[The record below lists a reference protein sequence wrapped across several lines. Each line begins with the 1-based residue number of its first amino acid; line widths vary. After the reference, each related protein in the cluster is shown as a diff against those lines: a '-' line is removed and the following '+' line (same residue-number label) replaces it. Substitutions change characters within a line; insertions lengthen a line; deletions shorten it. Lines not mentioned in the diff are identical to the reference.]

1 MNKTN
6 GNLSKILF
14 SHPHL
19 DSISNS
25 LISRL
30 NIICKK
36 RFNCTFQYY
45 SFAEQGEIPL
55 RPLVVRTLLEKN
67 SHVIIDGSLLL
78 SMRSEG
84 RLFGYVEIF
93 SEEHLK
99 PWEVDQL
106 RELLEFSIG
115 SVVECMDHLSD
126 IRRLENAILMSHPP
140 VNVLQLSSH
149 RQLSANLTDIRAQ
162 KIGPRLSQKKSEVQR
177 MVSVLILARSSSD
190 IQKMALALHELSNY
204 HFFVLFEHL
213 SPDMRV
219 RTSNFADLSKT
230 TVLISD
236 LSDLNDEAILDLA
249 NYISS
254 SPQSSQPRFIF
265 GMKASHPDLQ
275 VKLPSCI
282 TNLLNEK
289 CLIQLK
295 MSQSFKFLRDHYLL
309 EEFEQSM
316 HAFQHPD
323 NVPR

>member
-1 MNKTN
+1 M
-6 GNLSKILF
+6 
-14 SHPHL
+14 
-19 DSISNS
+19 
-25 LISRL
+25 
-30 NIICKK
+30 
-36 RFNCTFQYY
+36 
-45 SFAEQGEIPL
+45 
-55 RPLVVRTLLEKN
+55 VVRTLLEKN

-78 SMRSEG
+78 SMRSGG
-84 RLFGYVEIF
+84 RLFGYVEIY

-140 VNVLQLSSH
+140 VNVLQMSNSH
-149 RQLSANLTDIRAQ
+149 QASDKLTDIRAQ
-162 KIGPRLSQKKSEVQR
+162 KMELQLSQKKGEVQQ
-177 MVSVLILARSSSD
+177 MAPVLILARSTSD
-190 IQKMALALHELSNY
+190 IHKMALTLHELSNY

-213 SPDMRV
+213 SPDMSV
-219 RTSNFADLSKT
+219 RTSDFADLSKT
-230 TVLISD
+230 TILISD
-236 LSDLNDEAILDLA
+236 LSDLNDEAILALA

-265 GMKASHPDLQ
+265 GKKASHPDLH
-275 VKLPSCI
+275 VELPSCI
-282 TNLLNEK
+282 VNLLNEK
-289 CLIQLK
+289 CLFQLK